1 MSSFFDKGI
10 KGYRNASN
18 LGEKKLARNIWCKR
32 KKGVTTRLTRTGSV
46 NSDATSLHADPK
58 WPSAVRRSGSSGEG
72 AIDARYRAIPAPLQ
86 LPWRPSPDPLL
97 QWESETPETHRQS
110 RRGTEQRSQALS
122 LSPRVFVSLKWER
135 ERERIRR
142 VAPLSFLRPRDP
154 SKFIVRVEDFSSV
167 STTLLAPWSEGTRSS
182 SERRSDSGGGH
193 SSSFQQRINLTRSI

>member
-10 KGYRNASN
+10 KSYRNASN

-72 AIDARYRAIPAPLQ
+72 AIDARYRAISAPLQ

-135 ERERIRR
+135 EREREFVAWRLFPSFGREIRR
-142 VAPLSFLRPRDP
+142 NSSCVSRIFPVFPRLCLHHEAKGRVPRPRGEV
-154 SKFIVRVEDFSSV
+154 ILVAAI
-167 STTLLAPWSEGTRSS
+167 L
-182 SERRSDSGGGH
+182 RRSNNEL
-193 SSSFQQRINLTRSI
+193 I

>member
-10 KGYRNASN
+10 KSYRNASN

-135 ERERIRR
+135 ERENSSRG
-142 VAPLSFLRPRDP
+142 ASFLPSAERSVEIHRACRGFFQCFHDFACTMKRRDAFLVREEKWFWWRPFFVVP
-154 SKFIVRVEDFSSV
+154 
-167 STTLLAPWSEGTRSS
+167 TT
-182 SERRSDSGGGH
+182 
-193 SSSFQQRINLTRSI
+193 N